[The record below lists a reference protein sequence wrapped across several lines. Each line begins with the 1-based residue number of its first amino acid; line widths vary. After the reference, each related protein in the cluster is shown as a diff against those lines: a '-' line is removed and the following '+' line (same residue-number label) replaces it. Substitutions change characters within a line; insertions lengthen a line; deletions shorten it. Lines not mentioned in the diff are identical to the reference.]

1 VTLLQDLVHRDVK
14 PSNILLASPQGPT
27 WLSDLGLA
35 AAARH
40 LPGFV
45 KGLDLAYVPP
55 EYIIQQQQQQ
65 GQGSGGSSSSS
76 AGGGGGW
83 QVFDDLPAL
92 AELTTTAADMYQL
105 VSLIRVLMQTL
116 TAAAAAAA

>member
-1 VTLLQDLVHRDVK
+1 VHRDVK

-45 KGLDLAYVPP
+45 KGLDLAYVLP
-55 EYIIQQQQQQ
+55 EYITQQQQ
-65 GQGSGGSSSSS
+65 GQGVCGSSSSS
-76 AGGGGGW
+76 SPGRGIAGGGASGGW
-83 QVFDDLPAL
+83 QVLDDLPAL

-105 VSLIRVLMQTL
+105 VSVTRV
-116 TAAAAAAA
+116 

>member
-1 VTLLQDLVHRDVK
+1 VK
-14 PSNILLASPQGPT
+14 PSNILLASPQGPI

-35 AAARH
+35 AAAAT

-55 EYIIQQQQQQ
+55 EYIQQQQQQ
-65 GQGSGGSSSSS
+65 HGQGQYGSSSSS
-76 AGGGGGW
+76 SPGRGIAAAGGGW
-83 QVFDDLPAL
+83 QVLDDLPAL

-105 VSLIRVLMQTL
+105 VS
-116 TAAAAAAA
+116 A